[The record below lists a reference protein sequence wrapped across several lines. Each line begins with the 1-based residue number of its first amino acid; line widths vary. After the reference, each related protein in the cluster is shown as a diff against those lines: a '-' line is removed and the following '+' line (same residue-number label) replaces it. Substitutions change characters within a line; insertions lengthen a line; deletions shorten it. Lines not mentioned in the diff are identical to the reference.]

1 MRMRNLYK
9 KRLLL
14 LILLFAVG
22 WTEAQT
28 NSRGNIGALN
38 GVFSV
43 SQNTQVC
50 FSKGNL
56 QYKAS
61 TNTWRFALNQWDFVG
76 GTNGDTGIE
85 HGNVYDNGVKSKNNL
100 ISSTYDGWI
109 DLFGWGTSGY
119 NHGAVNYQPWA
130 TESDWDSFMNSTNYY
145 AYGNSNND
153 LNSYSG
159 KADWGYNAI
168 SNGGDQENQWRTLTK
183 DEWVYLIN
191 TRSTPSG
198 IRFVHATVNG
208 VIGLILLPDNWD
220 SSIYTLN
227 DINNGEANASAESN
241 VLNVAQWNV
250 LEDNGA
256 VFLPK
261 NGYLWMD
268 TYSEN
273 EFNYWSSTHYNG
285 DAYTFTYNEFV
296 FQSDA
301 SWFRAVGMGVRLVK
315 NASTETS
322 YLIRAIPNSSSL
334 GTVEGSGTYNLG
346 ETCTLTA
353 IPNEDCIFISWTIDG
368 AVVSEEPE
376 IVFTVNHNLSL
387 VANFQA
393 IVQYTLNVSANP
405 SYAGK
410 ITGVF
415 DFEDGKQG
423 WTAIDNDGDGHNWML
438 SSLMGQ
444 IECHSG
450 NGSLVSA
457 SSEDEPITPDNWLV
471 SPPLEL
477 GGSVSLWARG
487 LDPEYFAE
495 HFAIYVSTNSNSID
509 DFTQISEEF
518 IVGSEYV
525 QYSVDLSA
533 YSGMGFIAI
542 RHFNCTDMY
551 YLDIDDITIVSS
563 AFSMKHQE
571 GKACSFSATP
581 SEGQEFFNWTEDS
594 ELVSTDAEY
603 SFTVTSDRSLVAN
616 FSVNNNS
623 YEITATASP
632 EEGGGVIGGGT
643 YNHGAICTLTATPN
657 DGFVFSSW
665 IEDGESVSTNAI
677 YSFMATQERNLVAV
691 FSPLYTITAAAN
703 PVEGGSV
710 SFVGMTGDTYDI
722 TIHDVTNTN
731 EYVPLYG
738 YYADAC
744 LKSEMVYPAADLS
757 VLGGKSITSITF
769 YATQDNVSWG
779 AANFKVFLKE
789 VNSTSISD
797 FSGPGTIVYMGP
809 LNISGNQMTV
819 NFNTPYYYN
828 GGNLLVGVYN
838 TVNGNFV
845 RSNWYGETVDGSS
858 VQGYSYNGLDAI
870 SPTQRNFLPKTT
882 ITYLGDVGGTV
893 YVAGDTCTVQARPM
907 EGYEFV
913 NWTENGEEVSTDIEY
928 SFTVT
933 GDRNLVANF
942 DVIPLYTI
950 TAYPN
955 PEEGGS
961 VEGEGEWYKGETCTL
976 IAYANEGYQFDSWRE
991 NGEVVSES
999 PSYTFTVLSDRTLE
1013 AYFVESQ
1020 YYMFSLATTPQEG
1033 GTIMTGLYTEIET
1046 PFTTEEPVEEQD
1058 ISIVARANEGWSFA
1072 YWTSND
1078 EVLSANNVF
1087 TFHLSE
1093 NTDLVAHFEQCE
1105 VNPEPDPDLLNG
1117 RFSISGCTTVGFAK
1131 GNVIAQIHIDTI
1143 YDTPMPTSASWQ
1155 FADTQYYRQEYDA
1168 DYISEN
1174 GIGELLADG
1183 MDLVWDVYRYLGVVD
1198 IGCWHQLSGAE
1209 WDYLLNQRDME
1220 VRYAFAEVNDV
1231 VGLLILPDNWNISY
1245 VFDSPNTP
1253 ASYETNIIPLD
1264 DWESI
1269 LEPAGALFLPA
1280 NGAINGNNISYIEDL
1295 DGSGIPVGFYGKMIF
1310 HPVMGILN
1318 EETTPSI
1325 VEVTSAAY
1333 FSMRLAQIMD
1343 QATSTVTASIEP
1355 TQTEYGMVSGGGDFS
1370 CGDECTVL
1378 AMANDGYVFRYWLDG
1393 TDVVSL
1399 DAEYTFTIEG
1409 DRNLIAVFA
1418 DENAVCTVEFE
1429 LVSGM
1434 NGLLGWGG
1442 EALQLNFGDNSPSIT
1457 LTIPAPE
1464 NDWNAIMIALSS
1476 GQSVGVNDLNLAQ
1489 SRIFTFPINKET
1501 SVEMTWLAPSNNM
1514 GMNMS
1519 NSFTA
1524 RYINGETI
1532 IENAKSSDLPSTFQC
1547 RCDDVLLVV
1556 NPEEGGYINIE
1567 GALSIG
1573 ETVTLTAVANYG
1585 YSFVN
1590 WTFNGVEVSTE
1601 PTYSFMITEAGDMV
1615 ANFELDSFE
1624 ITVTYT
1630 PLEGGVV
1637 TGEGLYEYG
1646 TTCTVTAEPGEG
1658 YSFMYWTEDGSIV
1671 SNNSSYS
1678 FQVTRDRD
1686 LVAYF
1691 SLPLTITVETYPYES
1706 GVVND
1711 GGVFDYGSIC
1721 TLIAEPNNG
1730 YTFNCW
1736 TENGTIVSTSS
1747 TYSFPVTHDCNLIA
1761 CFTTSSNTSIL
1772 SGLFSVSE
1780 NGRVNFSQ
1788 GNLQYKAST
1797 HTWRFA
1803 TNQYDFI
1810 GNGNSNISS
1819 NYSDWI
1825 DLFGWGTSN
1834 FNHGAVCYQPWSTS
1848 TTYSDYYA
1856 YGSDTYNLFDQ
1867 TGQADWGC
1875 NAINNG
1881 GNTANS
1887 SLRTLTHEEWLYILY
1902 SRNTTSGI
1910 RFAKAKVNDV
1920 NGMILLPDDWK
1931 SSIYRLNNTNNNS
1944 SSCDGNVITAEIW
1957 SSIFEA
1963 NGAVFLPAAGER
1975 YGTTVR
1981 DVGSDGC
1988 YWSASYQDSNY
1999 AWRLAF
2005 VSNANTFPTIAISR
2019 NTGQSVRLV
2028 SSLLSISASPNLD
2041 ERGSITGRLGEYMYG
2056 STCSLSA
2063 TANEGFTFMNWT
2075 ENGVVVSTASTYS
2088 FVVTQERELVAN
2100 FQAPLSITAI
2110 ITPEESGSVTGI
2122 GLYDFN
2128 SECTLTAIPNEGYVF
2143 SGWTENGQ
2151 LVSTE
2156 EVYVFTVTTNRSLV
2170 ANFGRLITVMANPS
2184 EGGTVQGAGI
2194 YSDGDECILT
2204 ASANT
2209 GYDFINW
2216 TSSGV
2221 EVSTSSSYS
2230 FIVTQ
2235 NNNYVANFELKNYE
2249 ITAISNP
2256 EIGGVVTG
2264 MGNYSH
2270 GAQCTLTAIP
2280 NENYNFLNWTEN
2292 GTLVS
2297 TNSSYTFSASRDR
2310 ALVANFIRTFT
2321 ITASSSPLEGGVIS
2335 SEYFY
2340 DDGNYVSSL
2349 GATGGRQIWWGI
2361 KLPAGSYL
2369 GNTLTKV
2376 SAFDAVS
2383 MTGTVTIYNDGEDAP
2398 ANPVGSM
2405 DVTFT
2410 DCRSFVDFIFES
2422 PLFIDTSKNVWIVF
2436 CSAEGISYPIPCC
2449 RNTGDKNGRW
2459 VSLDGT
2465 TWNDIVE
2472 ISSYWYTFMVR
2483 ATFEATQLEGIMAEG
2498 ATCTMTALP
2507 NEGYGFSEW
2516 TENGETVSTD
2526 ATYSFTVTGDR
2537 NLEAIF
2543 LPVYVINAEAYPQEG
2558 GYVTG
2563 AGNFFGGETC
2573 SLTATPAEGYRFNYW
2588 TENGSVVYRMNN
2600 YQFIVT
2606 GNRNLEADFSLKTY
2620 SITTSANPAEG
2631 GTVEGGG
2638 TYTHGTECYLWA
2650 YPNEGYTFSNW
2661 TLNGEVVSTDDW
2673 FVFIVTSAG
2682 DYVANFIPISYEIT
2696 ANANPV
2702 EGGTVTGAG
2711 NYDHGTECT
2720 LTATAQ
2726 VGYTFVNWTLD
2737 GVEVSAYPT
2746 YTFTVYEDATYVA
2759 NITGAGNYYHGS
2771 GCALT
2776 ATPNEGYTFMYWSEG
2791 GNMVSY
2797 EANYSFVATGDR
2809 ALVAHFAANEQ
2820 NLSLNPGW
2828 TWLSSYIEMDGIDGL
2843 GMLENGLNPNGV
2855 MIKSQRDGFVSYANE
2870 MWMGTL
2876 ENITNEKMYLVNTNE
2891 ASNVNFT
2898 GPVAQLNAHPIT
2910 LNPNWTW
2917 LGYPVPFVVD
2927 INEALANLNAS
2938 ENDVVKSQSA
2948 FARYSEEVGWYGSLN
2963 QLTPGMGLMYQSHN
2977 SQPVTFNYG
2986 VGMSRALKA
2995 NLTAEHNHWVPD
3007 IHAYPSNMSIM
3018 AVVELNGEELQ
3029 DEGYELAVFN
3039 GSECRGSARLA
3050 YVPSLRRYVAFL
3062 TVTGEDDVDLY
3073 LALYDTMTGKAYY
3086 NTTDC
3091 PIFEANAVLGS
3102 LSMPFVARFGGTTD
3116 VDEWDAPNIELYP
3129 NPVVAGHLFQM
3140 EMPAECQGAR
3150 VSIVN
3155 ALGAVISTT
3164 DVYDEPVTL
3173 RAPAVPGVYTVRI
3186 VTDKQGTFT
3195 RKLIVNK

>member
-9 KRLLL
+9 KSVLL

-28 NSRGNIGALN
+28 NPRGSIGALN

-61 TNTWRFALNQWDFVG
+61 TNTWRFALNQWDYVG
-76 GTNGDTGIE
+76 GTIVDTGIE
-85 HGNVYDNGVKSKNNL
+85 HGNVYDNGVKSNNNL

-130 TESDWDSFMNSTNYY
+130 IESDWGSFMNSTNYY
-145 AYGNSNND
+145 AYGDVNND
-153 LNSYSG
+153 LNSNSG
-159 KADWGYNAI
+159 QADWGYNAI

-353 IPNEDCIFISWTIDG
+353 IPNEDCVFISWTIDG
-368 AVVSEEPE
+368 EVVSEEPE
-376 IVFTVNHNLSL
+376 IVFRVNQNLSL

-423 WTAIDNDGDGHNWML
+423 WTAIDNDSDGHNWML
-438 SSLMGQ
+438 SSHLGQ

-450 NGSLVSA
+450 NGSMVSA
-457 SSEDEPITPDNWLV
+457 SWEDESITPDNWLV

-487 LDPEYFAE
+487 LDPEYVAE
-495 HFAIYVSTNSNSID
+495 HFAIYVSTNSNSIS

-533 YSGMGFIAI
+533 YSGMGFVAI

-581 SEGQEFFNWTEDS
+581 SEGQEFYNWTEDS

-632 EEGGGVIGGGT
+632 EEGGGVTGGGT
-643 YNHGAICTLTATPN
+643 YIHGAICTLTATPN

-665 IEDGESVSTNAI
+665 TEDGETVSTNAI
-677 YSFMATQERNLVAV
+677 YSFMATQERNFVAV

-710 SFVGMTGDTYDI
+710 SFVGITGDTYDI
-722 TIHDVTNTN
+722 TIHDGTNTN

-769 YATQDNVSWG
+769 YSTQDNVSWG

-838 TVNGNFV
+838 TVNGSYV

-976 IAYANEGYQFDSWRE
+976 IAYANEGYQFDSWGE

-1058 ISIVARANEGWSFA
+1058 ISIVARANEGWRFA

-1318 EETTPSI
+1318 EKTMPSI
-1325 VEVTSAAY
+1325 VEATAIAY
-1333 FSMRLAQIMD
+1333 YSMRLAQIMD

-1393 TDVVSL
+1393 AEVVSL

-1442 EALQLNFGDNSPSIT
+1442 EALQLNFGDNSPSII

-1532 IENAKSSDLPSTFQC
+1532 IENAISSDLPSTFQC
-1547 RCDDVLLVV
+1547 RCEDIVLSVD
-1556 NPEEGGYINIE
+1556 PEEGGYVITE
-1567 GALSIG
+1567 GNLSFG
-1573 ETVTLTAVANYG
+1573 EEVTVTAIANEHFAF
-1585 YSFVN
+1585 SN
-1590 WTFNGVEVSTE
+1590 WTFNGIEVSTE
-1601 PTYSFMITEAGDMV
+1601 PTYSFTVTEPGDLVAHFELLYDIAISVSSSPEAGGMV
-1615 ANFELDSFE
+1615 SGNGMYS
-1624 ITVTYT
+1624 
-1630 PLEGGVV
+1630 
-1637 TGEGLYEYG
+1637 YG
-1646 TTCTVTAEPGEG
+1646 SICTVTAVSNEN
-1658 YSFMYWTEDGSIV
+1658 YSFMYWTENGNVV
-1671 SNNSSYS
+1671 SSNASYS
-1678 FQVTRDRD
+1678 FTVNNDRN
-1686 LVAYF
+1686 LVALF
-1691 SLPLTITVETYPYES
+1691 TPPLNITATPNLS
-1706 GVVND
+1706 S
-1711 GGVFDYGSIC
+1711 GGVITGTGEYGYGSIC
-1721 TLIAEPNNG
+1721 TLTASPNEGYLFLNWSIDGVVVGVNANYSFTVIEDKEIEAVFMILNG
-1730 YTFNCW
+1730 YLVG
-1736 TENGTIVSTSS
+1736 EGE
-1747 TYSFPVTHDCNLIA
+1747 A
-1761 CFTTSSNTSIL
+1761 
-1772 SGLFSVSE
+1772 
-1780 NGRVNFSQ
+1780 
-1788 GNLQYKAST
+1788 
-1797 HTWRFA
+1797 
-1803 TNQYDFI
+1803 
-1810 GNGNSNISS
+1810 
-1819 NYSDWI
+1819 
-1825 DLFGWGTSN
+1825 TSN
-1834 FNHGAVCYQPWSTS
+1834 VIP
-1848 TTYSDYYA
+1848 
-1856 YGSDTYNLFDQ
+1856 
-1867 TGQADWGC
+1867 
-1875 NAINNG
+1875 I
-1881 GNTANS
+1881 
-1887 SLRTLTHEEWLYILY
+1887 
-1902 SRNTTSGI
+1902 
-1910 RFAKAKVNDV
+1910 
-1920 NGMILLPDDWK
+1920 
-1931 SSIYRLNNTNNNS
+1931 NS
-1944 SSCDGNVITAEIW
+1944 SSYYYNNSMTQQIYMPEELGGSRRIT
-1957 SSIFEA
+1957 
-1963 NGAVFLPAAGER
+1963 
-1975 YGTTVR
+1975 
-1981 DVGSDGC
+1981 
-1988 YWSASYQDSNY
+1988 
-1999 AWRLAF
+1999 
-2005 VSNANTFPTIAISR
+2005 
-2019 NTGQSVRLV
+2019 
-2028 SSLLSISASPNLD
+2028 SISFYNAGVTDARTLD
-2041 ERGSITGRLGEYMYG
+2041 IYIAHTNNETFSN
-2056 STCSLSA
+2056 ST
-2063 TANEGFTFMNWT
+2063 
-2075 ENGVVVSTASTYS
+2075 
-2088 FVVTQERELVAN
+2088 
-2100 FQAPLSITAI
+2100 I
-2110 ITPEESGSVTGI
+2110 IMHDYDRVFSGSVTFNKGYWTTVSLSKAFNYNGTSKLLLVVYDHTGSRPAGTDFRVFDAQGNQSISI
-2122 GLYDFN
+2122 GGDYSPLTGYSFGGGGYSTLSVKNQVILNQSKFN
-2128 SECTLTAIPNEGYVF
+2128 IGTSYCYNAGSVSGSGYFNVGETCTLTAVPNEGF
-2143 SGWTENGQ
+2143 SFLYWSEDGEH
-2151 LVSTE
+2151 VSTDSI
-2156 EVYVFTVTTNRSLV
+2156 YSFTVASNRYLT
-2170 ANFGRLITVMANPS
+2170 AHFTPFNITVNADPV
-2184 EGGTVQGAGI
+2184 EGGTVLGAG
-2194 YSDGDECILT
+2194 E
-2204 ASANT
+2204 
-2209 GYDFINW
+2209 YDCN
-2216 TSSGV
+2216 
-2221 EVSTSSSYS
+2221 ST
-2230 FIVTQ
+2230 
-2235 NNNYVANFELKNYE
+2235 
-2249 ITAISNP
+2249 
-2256 EIGGVVTG
+2256 
-2264 MGNYSH
+2264 
-2270 GAQCTLTAIP
+2270 CTL
-2280 NENYNFLNWTEN
+2280 
-2292 GTLVS
+2292 
-2297 TNSSYTFSASRDR
+2297 
-2310 ALVANFIRTFT
+2310 
-2321 ITASSSPLEGGVIS
+2321 
-2335 SEYFY
+2335 
-2340 DDGNYVSSL
+2340 
-2349 GATGGRQIWWGI
+2349 
-2361 KLPAGSYL
+2361 
-2369 GNTLTKV
+2369 
-2376 SAFDAVS
+2376 
-2383 MTGTVTIYNDGEDAP
+2383 
-2398 ANPVGSM
+2398 
-2405 DVTFT
+2405 
-2410 DCRSFVDFIFES
+2410 
-2422 PLFIDTSKNVWIVF
+2422 
-2436 CSAEGISYPIPCC
+2436 
-2449 RNTGDKNGRW
+2449 
-2459 VSLDGT
+2459 
-2465 TWNDIVE
+2465 
-2472 ISSYWYTFMVR
+2472 
-2483 ATFEATQLEGIMAEG
+2483 
-2498 ATCTMTALP
+2498 TALP
-2507 NEGYGFSEW
+2507 NEGYTFVNW
-2516 TENGETVSTD
+2516 TCDGNVVSTETTYSFSVIGNAEYVAHFALPFDVSVTINPMEGGYVIGDGEYDYGTTCTLTVVPNEGYMFLNWINELGRVVND
-2526 ATYSFTVTGDR
+2526 ATYSFTVTADAHFTANFEILPKGVYVGTGGSVAVDGLPSRSDYSYCISQQIYTPSEIGDAMEIYNLSFYNAGGEATR
-2537 NLEAIF
+2537 NYEIFMVHTDIDSIDVTVIDSINTGWINLTSNDLVFSGYVTMNSGCWTTINLNTSFNYDGVSNLAIIVNDKTGSGTTSYSDRMKCRVYKGDGLQAIF
-2543 LPVYVINAEAYPQEG
+2543 NYYGSTMYDPYNIPQGFTYYTDHYKNQIILNSFSTITAVPEPEQG
-2558 GYVTG
+2558 GVVTG
-2563 AGNFFGGETC
+2563 AGDLANGILCTLRAIPNDGYFF
-2573 SLTATPAEGYRFNYW
+2573 LYW
-2588 TENGSVVYRMNN
+2588 TEADTLVSYNSAYS
-2600 YQFIVT
+2600 FTVT
-2606 GNRNLEADFSLKTY
+2606 DNRNFVAHFAKNCVEEPYYVYVSDIGFTEVTIEWYSNNNLFDLRYKKDVEGAEWTVVTDLSTYNYTITGLEDMDDYVVEVRSSCGDGIGYSEWASCMFNNEHYTINVVADP
-2620 SITTSANPAEG
+2620 IEG
-2631 GTVEGGG
+2631 GAITGDG
-2638 TYTHGTECYLWA
+2638 TYWLGQDIQLQA
-2650 YPNEGYTFSNW
+2650 VPNE
-2661 TLNGEVVSTDDW
+2661 
-2673 FVFIVTSAG
+2673 
-2682 DYVANFIPISYEIT
+2682 
-2696 ANANPV
+2696 
-2702 EGGTVTGAG
+2702 
-2711 NYDHGTECT
+2711 
-2720 LTATAQ
+2720 
-2726 VGYTFVNWTLD
+2726 
-2737 GVEVSAYPT
+2737 
-2746 YTFTVYEDATYVA
+2746 
-2759 NITGAGNYYHGS
+2759 
-2771 GCALT
+2771 
-2776 ATPNEGYTFMYWSEG
+2776 
-2791 GNMVSY
+2791 
-2797 EANYSFVATGDR
+2797 NYSFLFWTENEEIISFDTIYYLTVTSDR
-2809 ALVAHFAANEQ
+2809 SIVAHFAANEQ

-2891 ASNVNFT
+2891 ASDVTFT
-2898 GPVAQLNAHPIT
+2898 GPVANMMNHPIT

-2917 LGYPVPFVVD
+2917 LGYPVPFAVD
-2927 INEALANLNAS
+2927 INDALANLNAS
-2938 ENDVVKSQSA
+2938 EGDVVKTQSS
-2948 FARYSEEVGWYGSLN
+2948 FATYSTNDGWSGSLN

-3007 IHAYPSNMSIM
+3007 IHAYPNNMSIM
-3018 AVVELNGEELQ
+3018 AVVKLNGEELQ

-3050 YVPSLRRYVAFL
+3050 YVPSLHRYVAFL
-3062 TVTGEDDVDLY
+3062 TVTGEDDVELY

-3086 NTTDC
+3086 NMTDC
-3091 PIFEANAVLGS
+3091 PNFEANAVLGS

-3164 DVYDEPVTL
+3164 DVYDEPATL